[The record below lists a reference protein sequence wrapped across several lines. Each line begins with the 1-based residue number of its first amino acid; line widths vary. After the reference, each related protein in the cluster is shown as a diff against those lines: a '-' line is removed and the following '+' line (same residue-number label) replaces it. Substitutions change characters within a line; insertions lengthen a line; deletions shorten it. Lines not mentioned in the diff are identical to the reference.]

1 MSSTSDEEIDDPGRD
16 PKGLAVPR
24 NPLGGADQDT
34 GRGNPDGTPGL
45 SGPSDVPES
54 PDEADDRA

>member
-1 MSSTSDEEIDDPGRD
+1 MSTTPDEEMDDPGRD

-24 NPLGGADQDT
+24 NPLAGPDQDS
-34 GRGNPDGTPGL
+34 GRGDPEGTPGL

-54 PDEADDRA
+54 PDDADDRA